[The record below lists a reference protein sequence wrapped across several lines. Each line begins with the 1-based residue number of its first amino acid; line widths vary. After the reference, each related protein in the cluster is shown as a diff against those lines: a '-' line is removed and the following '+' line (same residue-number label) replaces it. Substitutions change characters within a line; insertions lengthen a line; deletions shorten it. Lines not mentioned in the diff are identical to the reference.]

1 MLWHKMGL
9 KEACEPSFPPGH
21 ELELKASKR
30 SNKRSGEA
38 PTYLAHTSGKISANI
53 PPPPH
58 TQTPQAGFQGGGG
71 GRHNLMAEE
80 GVIYQMLWYIT
91 PAATKQGGE
100 N

>member
-30 SNKRSGEA
+30 SNKRRGEA

-53 PPPPH
+53 PPPP
-58 TQTPQAGFQGGGG
+58 PLKPCLGCLCVWGGGYVSG
-71 GRHNLMAEE
+71 NF
-80 GVIYQMLWYIT
+80 
-91 PAATKQGGE
+91 ATGMG
-100 N
+100 

>member
-38 PTYLAHTSGKISANI
+38 PTYLAHTSGKIAANI
-53 PPPPH
+53 PPPH
-58 TQTPQAGFQGGGG
+58 THKHPRQGFRGGGG
-71 GRHNLMAEE
+71 GDTTSWPKR
-80 GVIYQMLWYIT
+80 G
-91 PAATKQGGE
+91 
-100 N
+100 